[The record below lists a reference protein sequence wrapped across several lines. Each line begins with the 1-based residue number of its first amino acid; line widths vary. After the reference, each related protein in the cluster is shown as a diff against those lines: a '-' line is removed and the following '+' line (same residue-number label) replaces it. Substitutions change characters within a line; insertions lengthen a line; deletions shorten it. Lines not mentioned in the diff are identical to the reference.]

1 MSQKLRSLRYSI
13 PHLILVLSLSTAGSF
28 HVPSSYHT
36 TCDPVH
42 RPTQHLILL
51 APRSPIGPH
60 LPLPHFYFL
69 AIHSSHLPFTPHH
82 HSSIKKA
89 LPQMLM
95 HPMVIWAA
103 SIKLL
108 CTTSQSMP
116 PWHWAATDSAKERL
130 VKSRQG
136 TVSTGEREQES
147 EQLVQRGYSSIK
159 V

>member
-1 MSQKLRSLRYSI
+1 
-13 PHLILVLSLSTAGSF
+13 
-28 HVPSSYHT
+28 
-36 TCDPVH
+36 
-42 RPTQHLILL
+42 
-51 APRSPIGPH
+51 
-60 LPLPHFYFL
+60 
-69 AIHSSHLPFTPHH
+69 
-82 HSSIKKA
+82 
-89 LPQMLM
+89 MLM

-136 TVSTGEREQES
+136 TASTGEREQES